1 MKKTIRSAMISTI
14 AMLVVAVVSLTG
26 VTYAWFTQG
35 TDATVTSFDVNV
47 QAADGSLTIAIP
59 GADGA
64 LTWGTTITPFS
75 ATPANQLRPV
85 SSVASAVNDTT
96 KLDFYYAT
104 VSTVD
109 DTKLGTVTKV
119 ESNITDEYANYYT
132 FDFYVNNMGNSNT
145 MNVMLKENDGFTG
158 NAANALRIAFIQ
170 YGSMNATS
178 FTDAD
183 SYTQGQTT
191 NTIKVFEPN
200 KSVEHSA
207 LAQVNVTNN
216 GDDDTTYALKGIPT
230 AADTE
235 TIYGSTASK
244 SAQVTFDDDSNVTG
258 TNPTVITSV
267 PANSVAKVTVVIWLE
282 GQDVDCINEIA
293 SGSMTL
299 PIKLT
304 ADFVEPTQ
312 G

>member
-14 AMLVVAVVSLTG
+14 AMLVVAVISLTG

-35 TDATVTSFDVNV
+35 TDATVSTFNVNV

-59 GADGA
+59 GTDGA

-75 ATPANQLRPV
+75 ATPANLLRPV
-85 SSVASAVNDTT
+85 SSVAADVNATT
-96 KLDFYYAT
+96 KLNFYHAT

-109 DTKLGTVTKV
+109 DTKLGTVTEV
-119 ESNITDEYANYYT
+119 DSNITGEYANYYT
-132 FDFYVNNMGNSNT
+132 FDFYVNNMGNGTT
-145 MNVMLKENDGFTG
+145 MNVMLKENSGFTG
-158 NAANALRIAFIQ
+158 ISAKALRIGFIQ
-170 YGSMNATS
+170 YGYMNATS

-183 SYTQGQTT
+183 EYNQGQTP

-200 KSVEHSA
+200 KDADHSA
-207 LAQVNVTNN
+207 LAQVNVANN
-216 GDDDTTYALKGIPT
+216 GNVDTTYALSGIPT
-230 AADTE
+230 ADTE
-235 TIYGSTASK
+235 AIYGSTTNK
-244 SAQVTFDDDSNVTG
+244 TAQVTFDDNYTS

-293 SGSMTL
+293 SGTMEL

-304 ADFVEPTQ
+304 AVFDMPAQ